1 MWWAARREFAIK
13 SSILEG
19 NGAETPYEAH
29 LTVSRIFA
37 SSATTLDI
45 ETATVPDAM
54 IVAMF
59 TVLRLS
65 LWTVGRHPLCRQIL
79 LSDRQRSAQPQHGA
93 AAGQHP
99 RNLLSHVLQHG

>member
-19 NGAETPYEAH
+19 NGTEAPDAAH
-29 LTVSRIFA
+29 MNIRGEFSS
-37 SSATTLDI
+37 SSATLDI

-65 LWTVGRHPLCRQIL
+65 LWTVGCHPLCRQIL